1 VVPKVTAVS
10 ADAVRRHLSAAV
22 AAIERH
28 RGPDDPEAAQLR
40 AMLAIEGL
48 AEHIAR
54 VVNAA
59 PPLTAAQRDRLVLLL
74 NPGAGYAT

>member
-1 VVPKVTAVS
+1 MIAVMAAS
-10 ADAVRRHLSAAV
+10 TPTRRRLSAAI

-54 VVNAA
+54 VVDTA
-59 PPLTAAQRDRLVLLL
+59 PPLSPAQRDRLASLLS
-74 NPGAGYAT
+74 PGAGAGGS